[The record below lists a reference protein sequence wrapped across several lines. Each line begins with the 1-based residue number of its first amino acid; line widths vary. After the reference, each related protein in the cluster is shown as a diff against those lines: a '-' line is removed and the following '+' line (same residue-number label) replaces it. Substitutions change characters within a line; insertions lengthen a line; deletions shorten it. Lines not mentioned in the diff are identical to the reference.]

1 MLKKIQKGLK
11 NSRGFSLIE
20 LIVVIAILGVLA
32 GVAAPN
38 LVRYIDESR
47 KKADVA
53 NATIIANAVITGIAD
68 GTIKPDD
75 FDDGVLL
82 SSTAQ
87 NSSIVTAIKNSLN
100 NSEIPTPQYGSDLLF
115 AVWIDNDGRVVV
127 GVAGNDADID
137 NVDAITELYPNN
149 TTY

>member
-68 GTIKPDD
+68 ETIKPDD
-75 FDDGVLL
+75 YGDGVLL
-82 SSTAQ
+82 SSTATG
-87 NSSIVTAIKNSLN
+87 SIVTAIKNSLN

>member
-68 GTIKPDD
+68 ETIKPDD
-75 FDDGVLL
+75 YGDGVLL
-82 SSTAQ
+82 SSTATG
-87 NSSIVTAIKNSLN
+87 SIVTAIKNSLN

-127 GVAGNDADID
+127 GVAGNNADID